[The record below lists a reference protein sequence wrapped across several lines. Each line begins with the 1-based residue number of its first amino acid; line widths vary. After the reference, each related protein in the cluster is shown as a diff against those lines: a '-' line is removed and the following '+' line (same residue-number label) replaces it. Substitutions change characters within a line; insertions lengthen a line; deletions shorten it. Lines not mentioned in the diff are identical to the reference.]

1 MEIEDVV
8 RVRVRAG
15 LAGEARRVVHVA
27 FWQEGA
33 VFRALCEVV
42 IREQDGEILGT
53 VAGMPCMTCVRVLSL
68 RARVSGERV
77 ELAAE
82 VVGE

>member
-1 MEIEDVV
+1 MEIEDVDW
-8 RVRVRAG
+8 VRVRAG

-53 VAGMPCMTCVRVLSL
+53 VAGMPCMTCARVLSL
-68 RARVSGERV
+68 RARIGGEAA
-77 ELAAE
+77 ELAAGLSRE
-82 VVGE
+82 